1 MSERDRLSRAN
12 AKEDLLDAI
21 RTAFGTEPANVRVV
35 INALSHPEVID
46 ETISY
51 FRGIDKK
58 HMCEIYSYP
67 WNCAREAEAHFET
80 IRGASLGA
88 GLAGAYDELW
98 CKPCRQRATEE

>member
-21 RTAFGTEPANVRVV
+21 RTAFGTEPAN
-35 INALSHPEVID
+35 
-46 ETISY
+46 

-67 WNCAREAEAHFET
+67 WNCAKEAEAHFET